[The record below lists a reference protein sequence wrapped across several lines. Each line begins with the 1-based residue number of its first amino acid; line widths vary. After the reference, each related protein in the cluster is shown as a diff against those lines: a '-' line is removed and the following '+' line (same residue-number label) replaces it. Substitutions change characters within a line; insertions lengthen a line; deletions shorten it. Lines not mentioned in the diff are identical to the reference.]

1 MPEDN
6 IIIEEESLDAETI
19 HTEHAE
25 GERAVPNAAPFSV
38 QPEPAKAEIPKAEPI
53 STEPVKA
60 EPVKTEPVK
69 TESVRTEPVKTVQPG
84 SEPPHF
90 TQTPHFEFNRAET
103 PNAEPPEMV
112 IEKAP
117 RRFFRFRREDVEF
130 SRDKWILTHINNDDL
145 LEYLKLEQERAE
157 QLRIAKDV
165 RGKRLMAAF
174 QLAAS
179 LAAIVAVVYLL
190 KDVPTILVNIL
201 YIVGIIAAL
210 WLWKNPRDP
219 GKK

>member
-6 IIIEEESLDAETI
+6 IIIEEESLDTETL

-25 GERAVPNAAPFSV
+25 GERAVPEAAPFSV
-38 QPEPAKAEIPKAEPI
+38 QPEPAKAEIPKTEALKAE
-53 STEPVKA
+53 SVRTEPVK
-60 EPVKTEPVK
+60 
-69 TESVRTEPVKTVQPG
+69 TEPVKTVQPG
-84 SEPPHF
+84 SESPHF
-90 TQTPHFEFNRAET
+90 TETPHFEFNRAET

-157 QLRIAKDV
+157 QLRIAKDI